1 MVEYNIT
8 IKGYESGLTAQA
20 VEAIFESE
28 YGDNSTTI
36 VVESTSDSRGK

>member
-1 MVEYNIT
+1 VGILALQGGEDV
-8 IKGYESGLTAQA
+8 KAQA

>member
-1 MVEYNIT
+1 MAEYTIT

-20 VEAIFESE
+20 VEAMFESE

-36 VVESTSDSRGK
+36 VVELTSDSRGE